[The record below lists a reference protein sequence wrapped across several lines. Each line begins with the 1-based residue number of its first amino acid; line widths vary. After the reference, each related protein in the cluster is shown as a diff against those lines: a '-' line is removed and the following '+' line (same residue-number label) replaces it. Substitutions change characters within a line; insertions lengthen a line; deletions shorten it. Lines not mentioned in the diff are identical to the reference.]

1 MQPTLRLPACR
12 ISGRLLVLLPLL
24 LSHCLSAQNTV
35 APMIGPIPNQVTYVG
50 GVPLVVPLPISAAP
64 AGIQVNVSFPDP
76 SRSYSGRFQLVRNSN
91 QFFLVLNP
99 IPVTAP
105 NITLGNIPMS
115 VSAYV
120 DGVTN
125 QVSFI
130 LTVLPDEFNYR
141 ALPTLL
147 NIAQPV
153 WADFNGDGLLDLG
166 GNQGFDL
173 LGSVRFQLRQPDSQ
187 SFLGL
192 LVAAAG
198 NASGIVPA
206 DFNGDGQM
214 DMMLLG
220 YMPVPTA
227 LINAGN
233 MPGGLLPNFTTTPL
247 AVPIPYV
254 GSAAWADLDGDGD
267 LDLVI
272 TGNDAK
278 GQSPM
283 PLPSR
288 LFRND
293 GGGKLTLLDMALP
306 AASGPVVAAD
316 FDGDGVVDLLLTNT
330 GTNRDT
336 PLLLHNDGEGTFTD
350 TGIPFPHGSATA
362 AGWSDFNGD
371 GIPDVWLQFKTS
383 KGTTVTTNQLV
394 LLQQQDDGR
403 FGEILRLDSDV
414 MRQTGTPAFG
424 DFDNDGTTD
433 FIAPVNLPSFK
444 VANGVS
450 GTIGTPITNS
460 VLTVWHN
467 DGKGHFLPR
476 GVVSTNAP
484 NVFPAAGDMDGD
496 GALDL
501 ALPLSGTRTVV
512 TNPNRPANFPPSAPG
527 GLQAFAEGRNLF
539 FFWNE
544 STDPNQTAPLTYNL
558 RVGTRPGANDIVASM
573 SLSSGTRQL
582 VAPGNCG
589 FSTFR
594 DLRLSLPEPAVD
606 ALYWSVQ
613 AVDNSFVGGAFA
625 AEQTLMV
632 DVPGNRPP
640 VITGLSDVDTVENA
654 VPILP
659 FNVTDDRTRPEAIR
673 IQLTASNPLLFPAGS
688 FTLASAIETNT
699 KPPKRLLV
707 LRPARDSVG
716 ESDITVIAMD
726 AKGLSST
733 VTFHVTITRP
743 TGPTSGPSLQLLAP
757 AGGGALRFNLRDTMP
772 PGLGLERSEDLLHWS
787 PVTGVQFDSNSLPG
801 FSLPQP
807 ADKDRLFYRLSP
819 AR

>member
-1 MQPTLRLPACR
+1 MQTTLHQAAGR
-12 ISGRLLVLLPLL
+12 ISGRLLVLLTLL
-24 LSHCLSAQNTV
+24 LSHCVSAQNAG

-50 GVPLVVPLPISAAP
+50 GPSLVVPLPINAAP
-64 AGIQVNVSFPDP
+64 AVIQLNVSFPNP
-76 SRSYSGRFQLVRNSN
+76 NRSYSGRVQLVRNRN
-91 QFFLVLNP
+91 QIFLVLNP

-105 NITLGNIPMS
+105 NITLGNIPMT

-120 DGVTN
+120 NGATN
-125 QVSFI
+125 QAGFI
-130 LTVLPDEFNYR
+130 LTVLPGEFNYR
-141 ALPTLL
+141 ALPSFLT
-147 NIAQPV
+147 IAQPV
-153 WADFNGDGLLDLG
+153 CADFNGDGLLDLG
-166 GNQGFDL
+166 GNQSFDV
-173 LGSVRFQLRQPDSQ
+173 LGSVRFQLRQPDSL
-187 SFLGL
+187 SFLSL
-192 LVAAAG
+192 PVAAAG
-198 NASGIVPA
+198 NASGIVPG

-220 YMPVPTA
+220 HMPVPTV

-233 MPGGLLPNFTTTPL
+233 IPDGFMPSFAPTPL
-247 AVPIPYV
+247 AVPFPYV

-267 LDLVI
+267 LDLII
-272 TGNDAK
+272 TGNDPKA
-278 GQSPM
+278 QSPV

-288 LFRND
+288 WFRND

-350 TGIPFPHGSATA
+350 TGISFPHGPVSA

-383 KGTTVTTNQLV
+383 QGTTVTTNELV
-394 LLQQQDDGR
+394 LLQQLDDGR

-414 MRQTGTPAFG
+414 MGQTGTPTFG

-433 FIAPVNLPSFK
+433 FIAAVNQPSFR
-444 VANGVS
+444 VNGS
-450 GTIGTPITNS
+450 FETIGTPTTNS
-460 VLTVWHN
+460 ILTVWHN
-467 DGKGHFLPR
+467 DGNGHFLPR

-484 NVFPAAGDMDGD
+484 NVFPAAGDMNGD

-501 ALPLSGTRTVV
+501 ALAPRMVV
-512 TNPNRPANFPPSAPG
+512 INPNRPANFPPSTPA

-539 FFWNE
+539 FFWDE

-558 RVGTRPGANDIVASM
+558 RVGTKPGANDIVASM
-573 SLSSGTRQL
+573 SLNSGTRML

-613 AVDNSFVGGAFA
+613 AVDNSFVGSAFA
-625 AEQTLMV
+625 VEQTLLV

-640 VITGLSDVDTVENA
+640 VITGLGGVDTVENA

-659 FNVTDDRTRPEAIR
+659 FNVSDDRTRPEAIR

-688 FTLASAIETNT
+688 LTLASAVDTNT

-707 LRPARDSVG
+707 MRPARNSVG
-716 ESDITVIAMD
+716 ESDITVLATD
-726 AKGLSST
+726 LNGLSST
-733 VTFHVTITRP
+733 VTFRVTITRP
-743 TGPTSGPSLQLLAP
+743 TGPTSGPFLQLLAP
-757 AGGGALRFNLRDTMP
+757 AGDGALRFNLQDAKM
-772 PGLGLERSEDLLHWS
+772 PGLGLEQSEDLLHWS
-787 PVTGVQFDSNSLPG
+787 PVTGVHFDSNSLPG